1 MKTVYYKGKPY
12 SALITEILGTRKY
25 SLYENDVLVHFVDE
39 EELDKKSIVSIILDT
54 YYRQLKSSFELKQ
67 SA

>member
-12 SALITEILGTRKY
+12 SALVTEILGARKY

-39 EELDKKSIVSIILDT
+39 EELDKRSIVSMILDT
-54 YYRQLKSSFELKQ
+54 YYRQLKNSFEMRQ